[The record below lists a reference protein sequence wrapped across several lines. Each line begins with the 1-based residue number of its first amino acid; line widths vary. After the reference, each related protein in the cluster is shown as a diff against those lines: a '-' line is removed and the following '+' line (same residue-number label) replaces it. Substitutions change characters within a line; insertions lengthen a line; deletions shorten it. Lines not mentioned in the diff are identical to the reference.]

1 MEQQIKRW
9 KNKYNEI
16 NNTYKN
22 TDLSLHESCLENN
35 ITTSTYYNICDKLNT
50 NSISKLKPKKNIQY
64 GGSDNNYYL
73 NKYNN
78 VNEIYVNNLLTL
90 NESCK
95 KNNMTIITYYNICKR
110 LNKPS
115 IAKTSS
121 KSHNKKYLNNNIK
134 QTGGTYILKKD
145 TEDYDDI
152 DISKYSKELDNIV
165 RTVKENRNI

>member
-1 MEQQIKRW
+1 MDQQIKRW

-22 TDLSLHESCLENN
+22 TDLSLQESCLENN
-35 ITTSTYYNICDKLNT
+35 ITTATYYNICDKINKE
-50 NSISKLKPKKNIQY
+50 SISKINPKKYIQS
-64 GGSDNNYYL
+64 GGSNNNFYL

-95 KNNMTIITYYNICKR
+95 KNNMTTNTYYNICKR

-115 IAKTSS
+115 IANTSS
-121 KSHNKKYLNNNIK
+121 KSHIKNHLVSDIK
-134 QTGGTYILKKD
+134 QDGGTYMLKKD
-145 TEDYDDI
+145 TEDNGI
-152 DISKYSKELDNIV
+152 DISKYSNELDNIV
-165 RTVKENRNI
+165 RTVKKNRNI